1 MLIIYE
7 LVFKTSQKASHG
19 AFKTFSSFA
28 LSEHN
33 QQAQNQDYRWL
44 TPLFSNFMSFV
55 GLQTTTII
63 KSEYSTILSP
73 LLSGFSSSVSLHP
86 CLCLMKCNKTL

>member
-1 MLIIYE
+1 MLIIHE

-19 AFKTFSSFA
+19 AFNTFSSFA
-28 LSEHN
+28 LSEHI

-44 TPLFSNFMSFV
+44 TPNFMFFV

-73 LLSGFSSSVSLHP
+73 PLSGFSSSVSLHP